1 MDLNETRDRIIY
13 EKDGPIARITLNWPE
28 KANAQDQKL
37 AEEVDAA
44 LLDADRD
51 YDIKVLVLKANG
63 KGFCSG
69 HAIGNNAVDYPAF
82 VEGAKRM
89 GTPWKPQTDLFVKP
103 TMNLWEFS
111 KPTIALV
118 HGYCV
123 GGGTHY
129 GLITDIVIASEDAY
143 FSYPPLQGFGM
154 PSGECSIEPWVFMNW
169 RRAAYYLYLAEVIDA
184 FVADAPALLAALRRS
199 LEEKDADELRRAAH
213 TLKSNGA
220 TFGAEQ
226 FSELCRQLEQ
236 RAKSGQLTGASERAL
251 SRIRLRRVGFV
262 FQSFQ
267 LIDELTG
274 AENVL
279 LAARL
284 PGVAWVAIRST
295 FVRTRSAASSGSR
308 S

>member
-1 MDLNETRDRIIY
+1 MDLNETRERIVY
-13 EKDGPIARITLNWPE
+13 EKEGPIARVTLNWPE

-51 YDIKVLVLKANG
+51 YDIKVLILKANG

-82 VEGAKRM
+82 VEGAKVM

-103 TMNLWEFS
+103 ILNLWEFS
-111 KPTIALV
+111 KPTIAAV

-129 GLITDIVIASEDAY
+129 GLTTDIVIAAEDAY

-169 RRAAYYLYLAEVIDA
+169 RRA
-184 FVADAPALLAALRRS
+184 
-199 LEEKDADELRRAAH
+199 
-213 TLKSNGA
+213 
-220 TFGAEQ
+220 
-226 FSELCRQLEQ
+226 
-236 RAKSGQLTGASERAL
+236 
-251 SRIRLRRVGFV
+251 
-262 FQSFQ
+262 
-267 LIDELTG
+267 
-274 AENVL
+274 
-279 LAARL
+279 
-284 PGVAWVAIRST
+284 
-295 FVRTRSAASSGSR
+295 
-308 S
+308 

>member
-1 MDLNETRDRIIY
+1 MDLNETRERIIY
-13 EKDGPIARITLNWPE
+13 EKEGTIARITLNWPE

-51 YDIKVLVLKANG
+51 YDIKVLILKANG

-69 HAIGNNAVDYPAF
+69 HAIGNNAVDYPSF
-82 VEGAKRM
+82 VEAAKVM

-103 TMNLWEFS
+103 ILNLWEFS
-111 KPTIALV
+111 KPTIAQV

-184 FVADAPALLAALRRS
+184 KKALEVGLVNEVVPLDQLNDRVEAIARHIAQAPMTTLLATKANLKRAWELMGMRVHWQSSNDLVALASISKDVQELIQTVFKDKVLPSEQARRQ
-199 LEEKDADELRRAAH
+199 AA
-213 TLKSNGA
+213 A
-220 TFGAEQ
+220 
-226 FSELCRQLEQ
+226 
-236 RAKSGQLTGASERAL
+236 
-251 SRIRLRRVGFV
+251 
-262 FQSFQ
+262 
-267 LIDELTG
+267 
-274 AENVL
+274 
-279 LAARL
+279 
-284 PGVAWVAIRST
+284 
-295 FVRTRSAASSGSR
+295 AASTDGAATT
-308 S
+308 